1 MTQIKVLIVDDHSL
15 VRQGLK
21 KVLELEEDIVVVGE
35 ANDGNK
41 ALEIAGETQP
51 DVVLMDISM
60 PKMNGIQATR
70 AFRKKGFKCAI
81 LILTIHDDKEY
92 MMEVIRAG
100 ASGYVLKDIEPAKL
114 VEAIKTVNSGGS
126 YIQPNLTMG
135 LISEYKKLSSKAR
148 LLKENPLT
156 KREMEVLQ
164 LIAEGMSNAEIAKE
178 LYISEKTVKNHVS
191 SILRKLNVE
200 DRTQAAVF
208 AIKNDLV

>member
-35 ANDGNK
+35 ADDGNK